1 MTTRDLFAAAAEAQG
16 SDGGAGWGEYL
27 SAGLVTL
34 GIVVA
39 LLI

>member
-1 MTTRDLFAAAAEAQG
+1 MTTESVRAA
-16 SDGGAGWGEYL
+16 SAGRLAGEYL
-27 SAGLVTL
+27 SAGLVML

>member
-1 MTTRDLFAAAAEAQG
+1 MTTKTLTATV
-16 SDGGAGWGEYL
+16 SDVRAAGWGEYL